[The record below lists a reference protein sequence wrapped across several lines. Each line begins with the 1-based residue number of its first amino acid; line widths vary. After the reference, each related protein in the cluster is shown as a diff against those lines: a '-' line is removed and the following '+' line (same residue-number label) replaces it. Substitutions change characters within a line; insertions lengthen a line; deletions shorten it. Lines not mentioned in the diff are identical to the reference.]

1 MSRLVAT
8 DAPRLYSNG
17 QPWRNARGR
26 DAPRQAV
33 ETEFKAEHAV
43 VNLSTQPPIPLVV
56 KRLVREL
63 RIRFYA
69 VKTVKNY
76 RSAWVRFFRW
86 YRGPLDQI
94 DQEDIR
100 EYLELLVNGGASSSE
115 VSVTLSALRT
125 GLDKLCLLR
134 CTVGLVSPRKSNR
147 LPVVMSKKE
156 IQRMMEAARTLR
168 DKLLLSVLY
177 ATGLRVSEV
186 ARLQWTD
193 FDFDRQQIRV
203 QLGKGK
209 KDRYVML
216 ADDLLP
222 LMRQL
227 WQHTKGI
234 GYLFPSEDGRSG
246 RHLSPRTIQRAV
258 KRARVLAGINKAIT
272 PHSFRHSFATHLIES
287 GTDIRFIQKLL
298 GHTNLETTSLYTKVA
313 QMKSTAV
320 ASPLDHLGSESA
332 ASVQSSARKPPSPPS
347 VGRMRLEVDPN
358 PNSNGSHAVNLG
370 IWRDG
375 ELLPLPGVLATMPRP
390 DWVSLQ
396 IPLQD
401 TWEPTLRR
409 LPAMQ
414 RERLESPQFF
424 SLVQQEVAKRLVRIR
439 GSAPSHSKKPQ

>member
-1 MSRLVAT
+1 MSRSVAA
-8 DAPRLYSNG
+8 DSPRLYSNG

-26 DAPRQAV
+26 NAPRQAV

-43 VNLSTQPPIPLVV
+43 VDLSSQPPIPLII
-56 KRLVREL
+56 KCLVREL

-76 RSAWVRFFRW
+76 RTAWVRFFRW

-100 EYLELLVNGGASSSE
+100 EYLELLVNGGASASE

-125 GLDKLCLLR
+125 GLDKFCLLR
-134 CTVGLVSPRKSNR
+134 CTVGLVSPRKSKR
-147 LPVVMSKKE
+147 LPVVLSKKE

-177 ATGLRVSEV
+177 ATGLRVAEV
-186 ARLQWTD
+186 ARLQWSD

-203 QLGKGK
+203 QLGKGR

-227 WQHTKGI
+227 WRHTKGV
-234 GYLFPSEDGRSG
+234 GYLFPSEDGRVG

-258 KRARVLAGINKAIT
+258 KQARILAGIDKHAT

-313 QMKSTAV
+313 QMKATAV
-320 ASPLDHLGSESA
+320 ASPLDQLANEPGSSGESPVRQPT
-332 ASVQSSARKPPSPPS
+332 SRPS
-347 VGRMRLEVDPN
+347 VG
-358 PNSNGSHAVNLG
+358 
-370 IWRDG
+370 
-375 ELLPLPGVLATMPRP
+375 
-390 DWVSLQ
+390 
-396 IPLQD
+396 
-401 TWEPTLRR
+401 
-409 LPAMQ
+409 
-414 RERLESPQFF
+414 
-424 SLVQQEVAKRLVRIR
+424 
-439 GSAPSHSKKPQ
+439 

>member
-1 MSRLVAT
+1 
-8 DAPRLYSNG
+8 
-17 QPWRNARGR
+17 
-26 DAPRQAV
+26 
-33 ETEFKAEHAV
+33 
-43 VNLSTQPPIPLVV
+43 
-56 KRLVREL
+56 
-63 RIRFYA
+63 
-69 VKTVKNY
+69 
-76 RSAWVRFFRW
+76 
-86 YRGPLDQI
+86 DQI

-100 EYLELLVNGGASSSE
+100 EYLELLVNGGASASE

-125 GLDKLCLLR
+125 GLDKFCLLR
-134 CTVGLVSPRKSNR
+134 CTVGLVSPRKSKQ

-156 IQRMMEAARTLR
+156 VQRMMEAARTLR
-168 DKLLLSVLY
+168 DKLLLTVLY

-186 ARLQWTD
+186 ARLQWSD

-227 WQHTKGI
+227 WRRTQGV
-234 GYLFPSEDGRSG
+234 GYLFPSEDGRAG

-258 KRARVLAGINKAIT
+258 KQARILSGINKAVT
-272 PHSFRHSFATHLIES
+272 PHRFRHSFATYLIES

-313 QMKSTAV
+313 QMKATAV
-320 ASPLDHLGSESA
+320 ASPLDQLGNESGRSVESPVRQS
-332 ASVQSSARKPPSPPS
+332 ASRPS

-358 PNSNGSHAVNLG
+358 PDSSGAYAVKLG
-370 IWRDG
+370 VWQDG
-375 ELLPLPGVLATMPRP
+375 QLLPLPGVLATMPRP

-401 TWEPTLRR
+401 IWEPTLCC
-409 LPAMQ
+409 LPAAQ
-414 RERLESPQFF
+414 RERLESPEFF
-424 SLVQQEVAKRLVRIR
+424 SQVQREVAKRILRIR
-439 GSAPSHSKKPQ
+439 DAEHSQAIKS

>member
-1 MSRLVAT
+1 MSRLVAP
-8 DAPRLYSNG
+8 DAPRLYTNG
-17 QPWRNARGR
+17 QPWRDARGR
-26 DAPRQAV
+26 GAPRHAV

-43 VNLSTQPPIPLVV
+43 VDLSTQPPKPLVV
-56 KRLVREL
+56 KCLVREL

-69 VKTVKNY
+69 VSTIKNY
-76 RSAWVRFFRW
+76 RSAWVCFLRW

-100 EYLELLVNGGASSSE
+100 EYLELLVAGGASASE

-125 GLDKLCLLR
+125 GLDKFCLLR
-134 CTVGLVSPRKSNR
+134 CTVGLVSPRKSKQ

-156 IQRMMEAARTLR
+156 VQRMMEAARTLR
-168 DKLLLSVLY
+168 DKLLLTVLY
-177 ATGLRVSEV
+177 ATGLRVAEV
-186 ARLQWTD
+186 ARLQWSD

-227 WQHTKGI
+227 WRHTKGV
-234 GYLFPSEDGRSG
+234 GYLFPSEGRRVD

-258 KRARVLAGINKAIT
+258 KQARILSGIGKAVT

-313 QMKSTAV
+313 RMKATAV
-320 ASPLDHLGSESA
+320 ASPLDQLRDEPGSSSES
-332 ASVQSSARKPPSPPS
+332 SGRQPKPRPS

-358 PNSNGSHAVNLG
+358 PDSNGAYAVTLG
-370 IWRDG
+370 VWKDG
-375 ELLPLPGVLATMPRP
+375 QLLPLPGMRATMPRQ

-401 TWEPTLRR
+401 SWEPTLRC
-409 LPAMQ
+409 LPTAQ
-414 RERLESPQFF
+414 RERLESPEFF
-424 SLVQQEVAKRLVRIR
+424 SQVQREVAKQILRIR
-439 GSAPSHSKKPQ
+439 DAEPSQAIKT